1 MDKLHMKPWS
11 WLKGR
16 LPQKH
21 VEYEMECDLVRYEN
35 KVETTMGIHSW
46 NLLGENGFR
55 GVQKPS

>member
-1 MDKLHMKPWS
+1 MKPWS